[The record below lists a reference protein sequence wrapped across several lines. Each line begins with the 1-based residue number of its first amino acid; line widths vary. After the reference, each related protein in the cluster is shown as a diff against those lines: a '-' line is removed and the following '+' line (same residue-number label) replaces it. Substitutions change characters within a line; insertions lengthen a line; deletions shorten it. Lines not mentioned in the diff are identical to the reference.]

1 MTRRSTVKAIFWR
14 VGGGSKE
21 KGRLCMRTAQE
32 LEHLSA
38 REPDSGLVR
47 VVVDTPKGSRNK
59 YKYDE
64 KLGLYW
70 LSKVLPLGSAFPYDF
85 GSIPSTLAEDGDPL
99 DVLLLGEEALF
110 PGCLVTVRLVGVIQ
124 AEQTEHGKTFR
135 NDRLMGAIETPVNRP
150 AIQTFE
156 DLRSECLEEIEYFFM
171 AYNHLEGRHF
181 QPLGRHGPAMA
192 EQLLADG
199 IRQFDQAQGGRDV
212 AQHTAAGGPGR

>member
-1 MTRRSTVKAIFWR
+1 M
-14 VGGGSKE
+14 G
-21 KGRLCMRTAQE
+21 TAPA

-64 KLGLYW
+64 TLGLYR
-70 LSKVLPLGSAFPYDF
+70 LSKVLPLGLAFPYDF
-85 GSIPSTLAEDGDPL
+85 GFIPSTRAEDGDPL
-99 DVLLLGEEALF
+99 DVLVLGEEALF

-124 AEQTEHGKTFR
+124 AEQTEPGKTVR
-135 NDRLMGAIETPVNRP
+135 NDRLMGAIETSVNRP
-150 AIQTFE
+150 AIQTLA
-156 DLRSECLEEIEYFFM
+156 DLQPERLDEIESFFM

-181 QPLGRHGPAMA
+181 KPLGRHGPARA

-199 IRQFDQAQGGRDV
+199 IRQYGEAQGSRKV
-212 AQHTAAGGPGR
+212 EQPTAANDHR

>member
-1 MTRRSTVKAIFWR
+1 MGTVHK
-14 VGGGSKE
+14 
-21 KGRLCMRTAQE
+21 

-64 KLGLYW
+64 HLGLYR
-70 LSKVLPLGSAFPYDF
+70 LSKVLPLGLAFPYDF
-85 GSIPSTLAEDGDPL
+85 GFIPSTRAEDGDPL

-110 PGCLVTVRLVGVIQ
+110 PGCLVTVRLVGVLQ
-124 AEQTEHGKTFR
+124 AEQTEHGKSFR
-135 NDRLMGAIETPVNRP
+135 NDRLLGAIETPVNRP
-150 AIQTFE
+150 AIQTFA
-156 DLRSECLEEIEYFFM
+156 DLRPEHLDEVESFFM

-181 QPLGRHGPAMA
+181 QPLGRHGPARA

-199 IRQFDQAQGGRDV
+199 IRQFDQAKSGRDV
-212 AQHTAAGGPGR
+212 AQHPAENDPGR

>member
-1 MTRRSTVKAIFWR
+1 M
-14 VGGGSKE
+14 G
-21 KGRLCMRTAQE
+21 TAQT

-64 KLGLYW
+64 HLGLYR
-70 LSKVLPLGSAFPYDF
+70 LSKVLPLGLAFPYDF
-85 GSIPSTLAEDGDPL
+85 GFIPSTRAEDGDPL
-99 DVLLLGEEALF
+99 DVLLVGEEALF
-110 PGCLVTVRLVGVIQ
+110 PGCLVTVRLVGVLQ
-124 AEQTEHGKTFR
+124 AEQTEHGQTFR

-150 AIQTFE
+150 AIQTFA
-156 DLRSECLEEIEYFFM
+156 DLRPEHLDEVESFFM

-199 IRQFDQAQGGRDV
+199 IRQFDQAKSGRDGT
-212 AQHTAAGGPGR
+212 QHTAEHDPGR

>member
-1 MTRRSTVKAIFWR
+1 
-14 VGGGSKE
+14 
-21 KGRLCMRTAQE
+21 MRTAHE

-64 KLGLYW
+64 TLGLYR

-85 GSIPSTLAEDGDPL
+85 GFIPSTRAEDGDPL

-110 PGCLVTVRLVGVIQ
+110 PGCLVTVRLAGVIQ

-135 NDRLMGAIETPVNRP
+135 NDRLIGAIETPVNRP
-150 AIQTFE
+150 AIQTLE
-156 DLRSECLEEIEYFFM
+156 DLRTERLDEIEHFFI

-181 QPLGRHGPAMA
+181 KPIGRHGPAMA

-199 IRQFDQAQGGRDV
+199 IRQFGNAKDGRHV
-212 AQHTAAGGPGR
+212 EQHTAEKDHRQ

>member
-1 MTRRSTVKAIFWR
+1 M
-14 VGGGSKE
+14 G
-21 KGRLCMRTAQE
+21 TAPA

-64 KLGLYW
+64 TLGLYR
-70 LSKVLPLGSAFPYDF
+70 LSKVLPLGLAFPYDF
-85 GSIPSTLAEDGDPL
+85 GFIPSTRAEDGDPL

-124 AEQTEHGKTFR
+124 AEQTEPGKTFR
-135 NDRLMGAIETPVNRP
+135 NDRIMGAIETSVNRP
-150 AIQTFE
+150 AIQTLE
-156 DLRSECLEEIEYFFM
+156 DLQPERLDEIESFFM

-181 QPLGRHGPAMA
+181 KPLGRHGPPRPDHCRGCGMGSGSHW
-192 EQLLADG
+192 LG
-199 IRQFDQAQGGRDV
+199 
-212 AQHTAAGGPGR
+212 

>member
-1 MTRRSTVKAIFWR
+1 MSMV
-14 VGGGSKE
+14 
-21 KGRLCMRTAQE
+21 QE

-64 KLGLYW
+64 KLGLYR
-70 LSKVLPLGSAFPYDF
+70 LSKVLPVGIAFPYDF
-85 GSIPSTLAEDGDPL
+85 GFIPSTRAEDSDPL
-99 DVLLLGEEALF
+99 DVLVLGEEALF

-124 AEQTEHGKTFR
+124 AEQTEHSKTFR
-135 NDRLMGAIETPVNRP
+135 NDRLIGAIETSVNRP
-150 AIQTFE
+150 AIQTLE
-156 DLRSECLEEIEYFFM
+156 DLQTDRLDEIEYFFI

-181 QPLGRHGPAMA
+181 KPIGRHGPAMA

-199 IRQFDQAQGGRDV
+199 IRQFDHPRGGRNGEP
-212 AQHTAAGGPGR
+212 HTAENDHRR

>member
-1 MTRRSTVKAIFWR
+1 M
-14 VGGGSKE
+14 G
-21 KGRLCMRTAQE
+21 TAHT

-59 YKYDE
+59 YKYDAHM
-64 KLGLYW
+64 GLYR
-70 LSKVLPLGSAFPYDF
+70 LSKVLPLGLAFPYDF
-85 GSIPSTLAEDGDPL
+85 GFIPSTQAQDGDPL

-110 PGCLVTVRLVGVIQ
+110 PGCLVTVRLMGVLQ
-124 AEQTEHGKTFR
+124 AEQTEHGQTFR
-135 NDRLMGAIETPVNRP
+135 NDRLIGAIETPVNRP
-150 AIQTFE
+150 AIQTFT
-156 DLRSECLEEIEYFFM
+156 DLRPEHLDEIEYFFM

-199 IRQFDQAQGGRDV
+199 IRQFDHAKGSRPV
-212 AQHTAAGGPGR
+212 AQHTTENDRR

>member
-1 MTRRSTVKAIFWR
+1 MD
-14 VGGGSKE
+14 
-21 KGRLCMRTAQE
+21 TAHK

-64 KLGLYW
+64 HLGLYR
-70 LSKVLPLGSAFPYDF
+70 LSKVLPLGLAFPYDF
-85 GSIPSTLAEDGDPL
+85 GFIPSTQAEDGDPL

-110 PGCLVTVRLVGVIQ
+110 PGCLATVRLVGVLQ
-124 AEQTEHGKTFR
+124 AEQTEHGQTFR
-135 NDRLMGAIETPVNRP
+135 NDRLLGAIETPVNRP
-150 AIQTFE
+150 AIQTFA
-156 DLRSECLEEIEYFFM
+156 DLQPERLDAIETFFM

-181 QPLGRHGPAMA
+181 KPLGRHGPAMA

-199 IRQFDQAQGGRDV
+199 IRQFDQAKGGRDV
-212 AQHTAAGGPGR
+212 AQHTAANDHGR

>member
-1 MTRRSTVKAIFWR
+1 
-14 VGGGSKE
+14 
-21 KGRLCMRTAQE
+21 MRTAHE

-64 KLGLYW
+64 TLGLYR

-85 GSIPSTLAEDGDPL
+85 GFIPSTRAEDGDPL

-135 NDRLMGAIETPVNRP
+135 NDRLMGAIETSVNRP
-150 AIQTFE
+150 AIQTLE
-156 DLRSECLEEIEYFFM
+156 DLRSEHLDEIEYFFIT
-171 AYNHLEGRHF
+171 YNHLEGRHF
-181 QPLGRHGPAMA
+181 KPVGRHGPATA

-199 IRQFDQAQGGRDV
+199 IRQFDNAKSGRNIE
-212 AQHTAAGGPGR
+212 QPTAEQDHRR

>member
-1 MTRRSTVKAIFWR
+1 
-14 VGGGSKE
+14 
-21 KGRLCMRTAQE
+21 MRTAHE

-38 REPDSGLVR
+38 REPDSRLVR

-64 KLGLYW
+64 TLGLYR

-85 GSIPSTLAEDGDPL
+85 GFIPSTRAEDGDPL
-99 DVLLLGEEALF
+99 DVLVLGEEALF

-135 NDRLMGAIETPVNRP
+135 NDRLMGAIETSVNRP
-150 AIQTFE
+150 AIQTLE
-156 DLRSECLEEIEYFFM
+156 DLRSEHLDEIEYFFIT
-171 AYNHLEGRHF
+171 YNHLEGRHF
-181 QPLGRHGPAMA
+181 KPVGRHGPATA

-199 IRQFDQAQGGRDV
+199 IRQFDNAKSGRNIE
-212 AQHTAAGGPGR
+212 QPTAEQDHRR